1 MAYPQSYFPG
11 VINEDLAKK
20 IKKELVEV
28 LRRQSNYVS
37 DDNWFYP
44 SDLNAFFQVM
54 GGIKRYDANKVLY
67 SMWNIQAGQP
77 GCLPLKA
84 PMPGTTDVYG
94 WSIRTTRAFSY
105 PIAHFYLQLPDLSG
119 IPSGYVCNH
128 FGFEIMHGTN
138 SGLIDFLYG
147 SDGTD
152 QGQLTINV
160 FGGSYVS
167 NSSDPYYPG
176 INGCGGNINLNP
188 LLQKLFGN
196 APWNGYVQF
205 DLKLDRDSA
214 WFFINTFAS
223 GLTTWLL
230 GVVLLTQQYYLNNVI
245 IEPPPYAILIGN
257 ASPEFNHTPMLIELD
272 TNNLPI
278 DLSKYWCWFPYY
290 PTVTDGDP
298 KPPRALFLYQ
308 TGTTNTFAGLSVS
321 SGSVTSHPI
330 PVYGYGKFTIGLL
343 ANNGFTAEVQT
354 MGLNGNWITYDTY
367 STSSGNLV
375 ITIDDPMLLARVIL
389 TPSTYPTT
397 IQEGFVVMQP

>member
-1 MAYPQSYFPG
+1 MVEWYAG
-11 VINEDLAKK
+11 VNYAELYKSLAQ
-20 IKKELVEV
+20 V
-28 LRRQSNYVS
+28 LRRQPNYVS

-44 SDLNAFFQVM
+44 SDLNASFQVM
-54 GGIKRYDANKVLY
+54 SGITRYDENKVLY
-67 SMWNIQAGQP
+67 SMWNTQSGQP

-94 WSIRTTRAFSY
+94 WSIKTTRAFSY
-105 PIAHFYLQLPDLSG
+105 PIAHFYLQLPNLSG

-128 FGFEIMHGTN
+128 FGFEVMHGTN

-147 SDGTD
+147 SDGTG
-152 QGQLTINV
+152 QGQLTIN
-160 FGGSYVS
+160 GYGVS
-167 NSSDPYYPG
+167 NVTNSSDPYYPG

-196 APWNGYVQF
+196 SPWNNYLQY

-214 WFFINTFAS
+214 WFFVNTFAG
-223 GLTTWLL
+223 GLTTQLL

-272 TNNLPI
+272 AFNQNTGQGIPI

-290 PTVTDGDP
+290 PTVADGDP

-321 SGSVTSHPI
+321 NGSVTSHPI

-343 ANNGFTAEVQT
+343 ANSGFTAEVQT

-367 STSSGNLV
+367 STTSGNLV